1 MIRRNDPSE
10 APHGANRIKPKQSL
24 GQNFLIDENIVRNII
39 RDFRLSVDDV
49 VLEIGAGLG
58 ALTRELAG
66 AVRHLIVVEID
77 RRAIQNLQEAFGS
90 PAVSILHKDFLDVSL
105 AYQKRLYKS
114 KLRLIGNIPYHLT
127 SPILFKVFEERKV
140 VRDLTIMVQREV
152 ARRIVARPGS
162 KEYGITSV
170 LAQFFGEPRIFF
182 DVSPNCFYPKPKVT
196 SSVLHVRLYDALP
209 HRVDAELFRLI
220 VRTAFGKRR
229 KTLRNSL
236 KFLPYDEDTVNR
248 IIQQIDFP
256 TEKRPEQLSVA
267 QFAQLTDQIAQIL
280 L

>member
-1 MIRRNDPSE
+1 
-10 APHGANRIKPKQSL
+10 
-24 GQNFLIDENIVRNII
+24 
-39 RDFRLSVDDV
+39 
-49 VLEIGAGLG
+49 
-58 ALTRELAG
+58 
-66 AVRHLIVVEID
+66 
-77 RRAIQNLQEAFGS
+77 
-90 PAVSILHKDFLDVSL
+90 LDVSL